1 MDTKNIPISITH
13 ITNVYLFLVNK
24 QFTTHPVQSTFVYS
38 PVYSEKSHCSLAIF
52 RVKARLTVVTGH
64 FSVQ

>member
-1 MDTKNIPISITH
+1 MDTKNIPISI
-13 ITNVYLFLVNK
+13 YAQYKCLPFLVNK